1 MNHAPTTGPSQL
13 TVTTPVHTLP
23 VKLCNIPQLNKQH
36 QLIKSSKFLII
47 LCGYLQNKAYKLDCS
62 LKFKHQFHAAR
73 IRLTHLVPGSGNSTG
88 DLEYKPYVT
97 AEPDVKTVTLNGSED
112 FLILGCDGLWD
123 FVSENEVLYAI
134 YQQIRDAPDLKSHKI
149 PNFQALNQHYS
160 QATPGVTPL
169 ESSDKSRHVYQLV
182 SLPLCSL
189 ISASWLS
196 KAVAKGGFLVVQTPS
211 EIL

>member
-13 TVTTPVHTLP
+13 AVTTPVHTLP

-47 LCGYLQNKAYKLDCS
+47 LCGYLQ
-62 LKFKHQFHAAR
+62 R
-73 IRLTHLVPGSGNSTG
+73 

-134 YQQIRDAPDLKSHKI
+134 YQQIRDAPGNSHKKYI
-149 PNFQALNQHYS
+149 HTTAVLHLILKLRENQFSSYRYIIMPPHF
-160 QATPGVTPL
+160 TPPSLSDTSIVQGVFPASKPPVL
-169 ESSDKSRHVYQLV
+169 SDVEPCLRPPARCDGH
-182 SLPLCSL
+182 P
-189 ISASWLS
+189 WLS
-196 KAVAKGGFLVVQTPS
+196 TPS
-211 EIL
+211 